1 MQIEDNK
8 KYEIKQAPATK
19 KPQPTVSVPE
29 TVAETI
35 DNKTSSQAHS
45 FYIYLKFCKTFP
57 STFFAIAC
65 FSTSKVIF
73 SAWLSVIM

>member
-29 TVAETI
+29 TVAEAL

-45 FYIYLKFCKTFP
+45 SMFRASLNMRDRINHLLSLK
-57 STFFAIAC
+57 
-65 FSTSKVIF
+65 SKDEILENLKN
-73 SAWLSVIM
+73 S